1 MRAFEFNRKRI
12 DLKLEVRMT
21 RNLFAVLCILAVVG
35 LGCAKLKEL
44 GKGGESA
51 AYKSDKDGFS
61 IQFPSG
67 PEVKEESADVKW
79 SSSARTY
86 GKSFENRSDNY
97 RSYEVTAAEPLTSVD
112 GKTDKEIEE
121 IGLNGW
127 EDEPETVVKDI
138 TVDGIKALDSVRS
151 VEIGPAKM
159 TFREVPIWSAK
170 NKKLYVIQVAAV
182 KKENVSTKEANDFIN
197 SFKILNK

>member
-1 MRAFEFNRKRI
+1 MK
-12 DLKLEVRMT
+12 K
-21 RNLFAVLCILAVVG
+21 NLVVVFCILAIFG

-44 GKGGESA
+44 GKGGGA
-51 AYKSDKDGFS
+51 AGFKSEKDGFA

-67 PEVKEESADVKW
+67 GDVKEETADVKW

-97 RSYEVTAAEPLTSVD
+97 RSYEVTAAELSSTVTED
-112 GKTDKEIEE
+112 KTDKEIEE

-127 EDEPETVVKDI
+127 EDEPETVVKEVTI
-138 TVDGIKALDSVRS
+138 DGNKALDSVRS

-197 SFKILNK
+197 SFKISH